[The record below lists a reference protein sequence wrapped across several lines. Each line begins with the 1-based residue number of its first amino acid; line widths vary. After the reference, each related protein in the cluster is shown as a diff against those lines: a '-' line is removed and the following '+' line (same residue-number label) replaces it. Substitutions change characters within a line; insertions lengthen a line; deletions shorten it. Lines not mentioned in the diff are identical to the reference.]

1 MTQFDASTDS
11 PVAISHGLTALHIA
25 VITNDYAVVRKI
37 VSDREHGVDER
48 TVTGTTALML
58 AALYGRNKIFSFLAR
73 KKASPNKR
81 DSQGNNALDYVKSQS
96 SFMQDLS
103 RSYKRIAGNVADRNG
118 RREIYGWLKVLKHAS
133 ETAYRQGFAKGRAEP
148 SAHSSAPAETQ
159 AQPQFQAST
168 NMDSPNAQQSP
179 QDPSVRLVFLR
190 SLNGKQQEVG
200 EFRQIGTAE
209 HSDLGR
215 KCTAFLYAR
224 DGNESYKFAVSGWG
238 RAEEDKNA
246 VFKNV
251 INSKEYTELVIRVAA
266 LLDFELKS
274 NPFDHVSNPR
284 AFDDEYTDHGPAL
297 PRHSF

>member
-1 MTQFDASTDS
+1 MAQFDSSTDS

-25 VITNDYAVVRKI
+25 VLNNDYDRVRKV
-37 VSDREHGVDER
+37 VSEREHGVDER
-48 TVTGTTALML
+48 TANGTTALML

-73 KKASPNKR
+73 KKASPNKK

-96 SFMQDLS
+96 PFIQDLS
-103 RSYKRIAGNVADRNG
+103 RSYKRITGNVADRNG

-133 ETAYRQGFAKGRAEP
+133 EMAYRQGLAKGRAEP
-148 SAHSSAPAETQ
+148 SAQGPAPAETQ
-159 AQPQFQAST
+159 AQPQLQTST
-168 NMDSPNAQQSP
+168 NMNSPNAQQFS

-200 EFRQIGTAE
+200 EFREIGTAE

-215 KCTAFLYAR
+215 KCTAFLFAG
-224 DGNESYKFAVSGWG
+224 DGNDFHKFAVSGWG
-238 RAEEDKNA
+238 RAKQDKNA

-251 INSKEYTELVIRVAA
+251 LNSKDYTELVIRVAA

-274 NPFDHVSNPR
+274 NPFDHVSI
-284 AFDDEYTDHGPAL
+284 
-297 PRHSF
+297 